1 MSRKLTVL
9 LGSPRKNG
17 NSEQLAAALSKGASE
32 AGYSVK
38 TVRLFGMNLT
48 GCIDCRKCWTGGS
61 HCFLKDG
68 MQDVYAALDDADV
81 IAFASPLYFYS
92 WSTYIKP
99 VWDRL
104 VSYYMPNSK
113 VDMRGRRAILLSAA
127 SDTVPSCFDGLRK
140 SFELACA
147 FCRWE
152 VAGEICAHG
161 IHAAGEIAEKGQ
173 SWLKQAEELGKH
185 L

>member
-1 MSRKLTVL
+1 MPRKLTVL

-17 NSEQLAAALSKGASE
+17 NSEQLAAALSKGAAS
-32 AGYSVK
+32 AGYSVQ
-38 TVRLFGMNLT
+38 TVRLYGMSLT
-48 GCIDCRKCWTGGS
+48 GCIDCRKCWLGGS

-68 MQDVYAALDDADV
+68 MQDVYTALDDADV

-104 VSYYMPNSK
+104 VTYYMPNSR
-113 VDMRGRRAILLSAA
+113 VDMKGRRAVLLSAA
-127 SDTVPSCFDGLRK
+127 SDTDPSCFDGLRK
-140 SFELACA
+140 SFELACG
-147 FCRWE
+147 FCQWTA
-152 VAGEICAHG
+152 AGEICAPG
-161 IHAAGEIAEKGQ
+161 IQAVGDITEKGQ
-173 SWLKQAEELGKH
+173 AWLKQAEDLGKN